1 MSSTRKSWPSG
12 VRPPRGSPEASV
24 ELRRRVTDSEAL
36 LAPVGPFRG
45 AELRRLEPVVLDRGQ
60 LLRPRL
66 LARLAG
72 RWDRRVTIVLGGPG
86 FGKSTLLA
94 QALRENLL
102 ATRGV
107 DHWISIT
114 PADNDAAVLLRG
126 IVEALALSIGA
137 VDLAAPSAADE
148 VAAAARSLPPGTC
161 LVLDDL
167 HDVNPQ
173 SSGHAALSAFV
184 RQLPLQCSL
193 LIGSRTVPSLPLSE
207 WMAKGLVEIV
217 DEDDLRY
224 TPGEVA
230 EVVKARQQADSGTG
244 EVLRTDDGP
253 TINGTAD
260 LGGWPAL
267 VELAAVTGLVG
278 SETYLRE
285 AVLAKIS
292 VQDRERLA
300 VLDAIGGGDAALL
313 AAAMD
318 HEVSGGDWEV
328 IRRFPMMQRVGA
340 LGARPHALWNVILAT
355 VLNDEQRA
363 NARRRA
369 AQALLENGR
378 HDDALRLFSAE
389 GNWDGV
395 ASVIADAC
403 KAGYWLAS
411 FDMLDRW
418 RNVLP
423 AGERWRPEA
432 KLVDGI
438 AERAS
443 NTFDA
448 RTLVLLNEAVLAFRS
463 NGQVGA
469 EVATLAELA
478 FVAREQGD
486 QQTVVGILARLFEL
500 ESAGASEVVGMLR
513 LGRAIVADALDED
526 EQLLIELA
534 PLAPGELSRQWMSR
548 AQWLRSHA
556 LMMLGRPEEA
566 LPVAERSRA
575 IAEDDYI
582 GVRFLLAYLG
592 WWISVDAASIAALP
606 DIGNEPERSPFDE
619 LYGGG
624 TAAILHG
631 FVGNVD
637 LCRRNLD
644 IAERAARRELA
655 GSELRPEYAGVLAAA
670 NAVLAVSEGDDVRAR
685 AALSQFFGVYPADS
699 RIGRRVARRWCG
711 LVAVL
716 LPDARDAV
724 LAATYGPATHDARTL
739 TFWFLQLRDGQAV
752 PPPLEQPERRLLN
765 ALPMRWAVEAAARYA
780 SFDLEAARRIC
791 EHLVT
796 ARGPLVR
803 TLLREIADSALVSNA
818 STASSPSSPSKR
830 GGVNAGDGARQLLGS
845 VPVTPPEPLVIRLLG
860 PLEIARGERV
870 VDAPELRR
878 ERVRQIVTAL
888 VILGPTARESLTDL
902 VWPDLDR
909 AAASQNLRTTLNY
922 VHRLLE
928 PDRGPGDAPF
938 VLRQHADVLSLAGS
952 PWVETDTARFHSVCQ
967 EAEHLRRS
975 GVHSGEVD
983 ALERALT
990 LVRGEPFTDVVYEEW
1005 AAPFIRTLTAQISM
1019 VAQRAAELRFASGHH
1034 ELAQANAATC
1044 LRNDPWCESA
1054 HNIMISSLLAQG
1066 RMSVARAALRSWRAL
1081 HADFGVK
1088 HSPALEML
1096 ERRMGAS

>member
-1 MSSTRKSWPSG
+1 M
-12 VRPPRGSPEASV
+12 
-24 ELRRRVTDSEAL
+24 
-36 LAPVGPFRG
+36 LAPAGSFRG

-72 RWDRRVTIVLGGPG
+72 RWDRRVTMVLGGPG

-114 PADNDAAVLLRG
+114 PADSDGAVLLRG
-126 IVEALALSIGA
+126 IVEALALAIGA

-167 HDVNPQ
+167 HDIDPQ

-184 RQLPLQCSL
+184 HQLPLQCSL
-193 LIGSRTVPSLPLSE
+193 LIGSRTVPSLPLAE

-217 DEDDLRY
+217 DEGDLRY
-224 TPGEVA
+224 TRDEVA
-230 EVVKARQQADSGTG
+230 QVVMARRRADSGTG
-244 EVLRTDDGP
+244 EVVRPGGT

-318 HEVSGGDWEV
+318 HAVSAGDWEV

-340 LGARPHALWNVILAT
+340 LGARPHALWNAILST
-355 VLNDEQRA
+355 VLNDERRA
-363 NARRRA
+363 DARRRA

-403 KAGYWLAS
+403 KASYWLAS

-423 AGERWRPEA
+423 DGERWRPEA
-432 KLVDGI
+432 KLVHGL

-443 NTFDA
+443 NTFHA
-448 RTLVLLNEAVLAFRS
+448 GTLVLLNEAVLAFRS

-592 WWISVDAASIAALP
+592 WWISVDAESIAGLP
-606 DIGNEPERSPFDE
+606 DIDAEPERSPFDE

-670 NAVLAVSEGDDVRAR
+670 NAALAVSEGDDVRAS
-685 AALSQFFGVYPADS
+685 AALSDFFATYPADS
-699 RIGRRVARRWCG
+699 RVGRRVARRWCG
-711 LVAVL
+711 LVSVL
-716 LPDARDAV
+716 LPDERGAV
-724 LAATYGPATHDARTL
+724 LAATYGPAIHDARAL
-739 TFWFLQLRDGQAV
+739 TFWFLQLRDGHAV
-752 PPPLEQPERRLLN
+752 SPPLEQPERRLLN
-765 ALPMRWAVEAAARYA
+765 ALPMRWAVEATARYA

-791 EHLVT
+791 EYLVT
-796 ARGPLVR
+796 VRGPLVR
-803 TLLREIADSALVSNA
+803 TLLREVAD
-818 STASSPSSPSKR
+818 STASASSTGNAAKR
-830 GGVNAGDGARQLLGS
+830 EGVNAGDGARKLLSS

-952 PWVETDTARFHSVCQ
+952 PWVETDIARFHSICQ

-983 ALERALT
+983 ALERGLT
-990 LVRGEPFTDVVYEEW
+990 MVRGEPLSDVIYEEW
-1005 AAPFIRTLTAQISM
+1005 AAPFIRTLTVQIST

-1096 ERRMGAS
+1096 ERRMGAG